1 MIMNFSIITWCII
14 VAVLLCAFT
23 FRAVAYKCA
32 KLPGG
37 SCRHKL
43 KHFFELGKDTDIF
56 YVPWDDEIPGMSEKT
71 DESDGQ

>member
-1 MIMNFSIITWCII
+1 MNFSIITWCII

-23 FRAVAYKCA
+23 FRAVAYKCT

-37 SCRHKL
+37 SCRHKS

-56 YVPWDDEIPGMSEKT
+56 YVPGDDDMPGMSEKT